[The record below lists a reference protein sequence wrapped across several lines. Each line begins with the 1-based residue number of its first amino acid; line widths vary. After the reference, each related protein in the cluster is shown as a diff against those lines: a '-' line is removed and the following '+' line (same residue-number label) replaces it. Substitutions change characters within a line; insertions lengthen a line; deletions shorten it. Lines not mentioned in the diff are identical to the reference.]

1 MVGVVL
7 SSGVQVVVVA
17 GKAVRLVWRKRKG
30 AGRLASVREV
40 PGVWGIFK
48 LPSALAVWMA
58 MPARR
63 RERVLV

>member
-7 SSGVQVVVVA
+7 SLGVQVKVVA
-17 GKAVRLVWRKRKG
+17 GKAVRLVWWKRKG
-30 AGRLASVREV
+30 AARLASGREV
-40 PGVWGIFK
+40 PGVSDILK

-63 RERVLV
+63 